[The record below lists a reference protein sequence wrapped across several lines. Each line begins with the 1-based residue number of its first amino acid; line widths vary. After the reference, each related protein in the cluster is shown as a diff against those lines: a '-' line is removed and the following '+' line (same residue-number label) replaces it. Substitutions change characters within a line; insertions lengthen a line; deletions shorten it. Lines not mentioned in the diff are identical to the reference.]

1 LLAARSSKERVEML
15 DFELAKDK
23 VLMGAERR
31 SLVMSLAERR
41 NTAYHESGHALV
53 AMLLPGADPVH
64 KVTIIPRGMAL
75 GVTQQLPLDDRYTYS
90 RDYLMTRLAM
100 MFGGRVAEELVFE
113 HMTTGAGDDIEKATE
128 LARKMVCEFGM
139 SKELGPMT
147 FGRREEQVF
156 LGRDIAHSKDYSE
169 HTAVE
174 IDREVRRI
182 VDDSYM
188 KARKLLTDNMPLL
201 HSLAERLLDKEVVD
215 GAEVAAMVKA
225 YREGRPLVP
234 ERQAAVAP
242 TPPAGGSVVPK
253 EKPKPV
259 EEEAAVP
266 GLTPKPSL
274 A

>member
-1 LLAARSSKERVEML
+1 
-15 DFELAKDK
+15 
-23 VLMGAERR
+23 MGAERR
-31 SLVMSLAERR
+31 SLVMSLTERR

-201 HSLAERLLDKEVVD
+201 HGLAERLLEKEVVD

-234 ERQAAVAP
+234 ERQAVVAP
-242 TPPAGGSVVPK
+242 TPPAGGSIVPK

-266 GLTPKPSL
+266 GLTAKPSL

>member
-1 LLAARSSKERVEML
+1 MV

-23 VLMGAERR
+23 VMMGAERR
-31 SLVMSLAERR
+31 SLVMSLQERR
-41 NTAYHESGHALV
+41 NTAYHEAGHALV

-100 MFGGRVAEELVFE
+100 MFGGRVAEELVFQ

-128 LARKMVCEFGM
+128 LSRKMVCEWGM

-156 LGRDIAHSKDYSE
+156 LGRDITHSKDYSE

-182 VDDSYM
+182 VDDSYQ
-188 KARKLLTDNMPLL
+188 KARMHLSESMPLL
-201 HSLAERLLDKEVVD
+201 HALAERLLEKEVVD
-215 GAEVAAMVKA
+215 GAEVAEMLKA
-225 YREGRPLVP
+225 YREGRPIN
-234 ERQAAVAP
+234 VAR
-242 TPPAGGSVVPK
+242 PPAIATNPPSGVATQPK
-253 EKPKPV
+253 EKPRKAG
-259 EEEAAVP
+259 EEEESPIP
-266 GLTPKPSL
+266 GLQPKPSL